1 VDVSKIANGKVV
13 MKVSTE
19 KRPVLRF
26 IVVAL
31 ILLVA
36 GAEIGIALQ
45 LVGVIDL
52 VGVELFLTFFFGGV
66 LWRLRAA
73 AHAIKATLERLDPFF
88 FVPTRSQVI
97 SCPTLLVHAVPGLVC
112 ICLVG
117 YIAADVSAERMT

>member
-1 VDVSKIANGKVV
+1 
-13 MKVSTE
+13 MKTSME

-66 LWRLRAA
+66 LWRFRVAV
-73 AHAIKATLERLDPFF
+73 HIIKATLERLDPFF

-97 SCPTLLVHAVPGLVC
+97 SCPTLLVHAVPGLIC

-117 YIAADVSAERMT
+117 YVAINASAEWTT

>member
-1 VDVSKIANGKVV
+1 
-13 MKVSTE
+13 MKKASTE

-52 VGVELFLTFFFGGV
+52 VGVELFLMLFFGGF
-66 LWRLRAA
+66 LWRLRVVANV
-73 AHAIKATLERLDPFF
+73 IKTALERLDPFF
-88 FVPTRSQVI
+88 FLRDRR
-97 SCPTLLVHAVPGLVC
+97 LLAVPHFWCMRFQGWFACV
-112 ICLVG
+112 
-117 YIAADVSAERMT
+117 